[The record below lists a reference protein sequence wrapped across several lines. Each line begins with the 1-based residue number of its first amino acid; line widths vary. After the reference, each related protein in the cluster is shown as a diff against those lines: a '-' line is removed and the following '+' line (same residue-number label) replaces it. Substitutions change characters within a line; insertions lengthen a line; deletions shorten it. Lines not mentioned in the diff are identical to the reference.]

1 MCFIICIDAVILLYQ
16 IYVPSQDKKTIP
28 KTVLYE
34 KYEEL
39 GAINREEKWVGLLF
53 CLMAFL
59 WIFRAPI
66 EIGTMTIPGWS
77 TLLINPGY
85 INDGTIAI
93 AMATLLFLI
102 PGGKK
107 EIGRASCR
115 EWE

>member
-1 MCFIICIDAVILLYQ
+1 M
-16 IYVPSQDKKTIP
+16 
-28 KTVLYE
+28 
-34 KYEEL
+34 
-39 GAINREEKWVGLLF
+39 EEKWVGLLF

-107 EIGRASCR
+107 GRLMDWNTAVRLPNRKSTRLNSSHVAISYAVFCLKK
-115 EWE
+115 EHN

>member
-77 TLLINPGY
+77 TLLINHGY
-85 INDGTIAI
+85 IQDGINTNAI
-93 AMATLLFLI
+93 AALLLFS
-102 PGGKK
+102 PGA
-107 EIGRASCR
+107 E
-115 EWE
+115 